1 MKTGNKMKNRREKR
15 ACLFLK
21 ACSLK
26 FCIDMLQRFC
36 YNENGIQF
44 GKAAY
49 MRSYIRLFGVLVVA
63 LLLAF
68 TVCAKETVIYENDFS
83 GVNLVDFSVKGN
95 WTVSGGMLSTGAGS
109 GSAYLHYTIPK
120 AYAGCDY
127 MVEVDFIG
135 HTSTGGIQIGGT
147 APYLPADPVFF
158 HGFDCFTGSA
168 GDKAAVGCYKTDG
181 NWLGNVIVSDPLLP
195 KTGDLHMT
203 VYVSGNT
210 FTYRVYSLDRKTQYF
225 GAEYTV
231 GQHTRDAYNGLTG
244 TVGLRKFYADHG
256 SFDNFRVTVYTN
268 DVLPILGKKIELGG
282 ASFLAS
288 SISKRGDAVT
298 GNGAMLTEK
307 VLAANFKATLILSP
321 KGNSKVFFGM
331 SDAKNGF
338 AFSIDESRETLY
350 LHKIVNGEYIWLAS
364 RRMPVGDGAYP
375 VTVSVHDGIASV
387 LYDAYLA
394 GDLAFPSFEMQL
406 EGYSAGKFGFWLEG
420 GEVSALTFS
429 DSEEKSGTTYLNP
442 VFDGA
447 DPEIIYHDGTYYA
460 YRRVSGGDGIVRVFT
475 SPDLVHW
482 MERNIV
488 YSQKSNY
495 TGNSYMSPNVFYNKK
510 DGYFYLFLAGKNAD
524 KTAHCIYYAYS
535 TSPYGP
541 FEHFG
546 GEQTILHNGISE
558 IGGAPFLD
566 DDGKFYLSFC
576 RFGNGNHIFVEE
588 FTLQD
593 GIVTPV
599 PGTLSK
605 VISPVHEYEID
616 GHGNISEGG
625 IFTKHNGKYYMIWA
639 TGHYLGHYGQGYAV
653 ADHIGGPYTRYEYND
668 IITYNSQVD
677 GVGDC
682 IFVKSPD
689 GKELWVAYH
698 QHKEIGTV
706 ELRRTRID
714 RVQFIPN
721 PDGGPDIL
729 TINAPTTTP
738 QYAPSFEGRYDLDGS
753 GFLNLKDL
761 FVLLKW
767 QASASRYNGRYDFD
781 SNGRN
786 DFMDSVAM
794 IEKITDD

>member
-1 MKTGNKMKNRREKR
+1 
-15 ACLFLK
+15 
-21 ACSLK
+21 
-26 FCIDMLQRFC
+26 
-36 YNENGIQF
+36 
-44 GKAAY
+44 
-49 MRSYIRLFGVLVVA
+49 MRSYIRLLGVLVVA

-68 TVCAKETVIYENDFS
+68 TVCAKETVVYENDFS
-83 GVNLVDFSVKGN
+83 GVSLIDFNTKGN
-95 WTVSGGMLSTGAGS
+95 WTVSGGMLSTDTGS
-109 GSAYLHYTIPK
+109 GSAYLQYTIPEE
-120 AYAGCDY
+120 YAGCDY

-135 HTSTGGIQIGGT
+135 HTSTGGIQIGAT
-147 APYLPADPVFF
+147 APYLPENPVLF

-168 GDKAAVGCYKTDG
+168 GDKAAVGCYKPDG
-181 NWLGNVIVSDPLLP
+181 NWSGNVIVSDPLLP

-210 FTYRVYSLDRKTQYF
+210 FTYRVFSLDKETQYF
-225 GAEYTV
+225 GAEYTI
-231 GQHTRDAYNGLTG
+231 GQHTRDEYNALTR
-244 TVGLRKFYADHG
+244 TVGLRKFYTDKG

-268 DVLPILGKKIELGG
+268 DVLPGLGKKIEFGG
-282 ASFLAS
+282 AAFSAS
-288 SISKRGDAVT
+288 SVSKSGDYVT
-298 GNGAMLTEK
+298 GNGAMLTEAA
-307 VLAANFKATLILSP
+307 LDANFKATLTLSP
-321 KGNSKVFFGM
+321 KGNTKVLFGM
-331 SDAKNGF
+331 TDAKNGF
-338 AFSIDESRETLY
+338 AFSIDKSREMLY
-350 LHKIVNGEYIWLAS
+350 LHKIVNDEYIWLAG
-364 RRMPVGDGAYP
+364 RRMPVGDGEYP

-387 LYDAYLA
+387 LFDAYTA

-406 EGYSAGKFGFWLEG
+406 DGYTAGKFGFWLEG
-420 GEVSALTFS
+420 GKVSALTFGE
-429 DSEEKSGTTYLNP
+429 SEGKSGETYLNP

-460 YRRVSGGDGIVRVFT
+460 YRRVSEGKNIVRTYT

-482 MERNIV
+482 MDRGIV
-488 YSQKSNY
+488 YAQKDTY
-495 TGNSYMSPNVFYNKK
+495 TGNTYMSPNVFYNEK

-541 FEHFG
+541 FEHVG
-546 GEQTILHNGISE
+546 GVQTVLHPEYTQLGGE

-576 RFGNGNHIFVEE
+576 RFGNGNHIYVEE

-605 VISPVHEYEID
+605 VMSPEMEYEID

-625 IFTKHNGKYYMIWA
+625 IFTKHEGKYYMIEA
-639 TGHYLGHYGQGYAV
+639 TGHYLGHYGQGYSV
-653 ADHIGGPYTRYEYND
+653 ADHIGGPYTRYKYND

-682 IFVKSPD
+682 VFVKSPD

-698 QHKEIGTV
+698 QHKEVGTV

-714 RVQFIPN
+714 RVQFIDDPS
-721 PDGGPDIL
+721 GGPDIL
-729 TINAPTTTP
+729 TINAPSTTP
-738 QYAPSFEGRYDLDGS
+738 QYVPSFEGRYDLDGN
-753 GFLNLKDL
+753 GFVSLRDL

-767 QASASRYNGRYDFD
+767 QASSTEYNGRYDLD
-781 SNGRN
+781 SNGRK
-786 DFMDSVAM
+786 DFMDSVTLLKE
-794 IEKITDD
+794 IVNS